1 MWCVSSAP
9 PHDRC
14 PGVLRVHQAVDG
26 ALLRLRVP
34 GGQLSAD
41 SMARL
46 RTLATEFADGDLHL
60 TSRGNLQLRG
70 VPVGRSGD
78 VPADLVAGVVDA
90 GLLPSATHER
100 VRNICASPLSGRVG
114 GLADVRPMV
123 RELDR
128 LILANPLL
136 AQLPGRFLF
145 TLDDGRGDVAGL
157 RSDLGVR
164 LVRVES
170 GKVEAQLVH
179 GSGLAGAR
187 VPLTQA
193 AAALALLAERFL
205 RLRHDEWHVAALP
218 RRGAELGEG
227 SPEVL
232 NPPADSARHRSY
244 GLVVQDD
251 GRTAITSLPPL
262 AVLSPARSAA
272 LVAAASSHGSGELVL
287 TPWRGVVVPDVDPS
301 AAPVV
306 ATELAAL
313 GLVVDDGSPWTRI
326 TACAGAPSC
335 AKAAGSTDD
344 VARRV
349 AEELRLEVGAP
360 SRTPVHVVACERRC
374 GAPAE
379 PHRTVTVRS
388 LA

>member
-9 PHDRC
+9 PDDRC
-14 PGVLRVHQAVDG
+14 PGVLRAHQAVDG

-34 GGQLSAD
+34 GGQLSAG
-41 SMARL
+41 SLSRL
-46 RTLATEFADGDLHL
+46 RTLATEFADGDLRL

-100 VRNICASPLSGRVG
+100 VRNVCASPLSGRVG
-114 GLADVRPMV
+114 GLADIRPMV

-128 LILANPLL
+128 LICASPLL
-136 AQLPGRFLF
+136 ARLPGRFLF
-145 TLDDGRGDVAGL
+145 TLDDGRGDVAAL

-164 LVRVES
+164 IVRGEG
-170 GKVEAQLVH
+170 GKVQAQLVW
-179 GSGLAGAR
+179 GNGLAGAR
-187 VPLTQA
+187 VPLTHA

-205 RLRHDEWHVAALP
+205 RLRNDEWHVAALP
-218 RRGAELGEG
+218 RRGAELGDG

-232 NPPADSARHRSY
+232 DVPTDSTRHRSY
-244 GLVVQDD
+244 GLVAQDD
-251 GRTAITSLPPL
+251 GRTAVAALPPL

-287 TPWRGVVVPDVDPS
+287 TPWRGVVVADLDPA
-301 AAPVV
+301 AAPLV
-306 ATELAAL
+306 ATELAAV
-313 GLVVDDGSPWTRI
+313 GLVVDDSSPWTRI

-335 AKAAGSTDD
+335 AKAAGNTQEA
-344 VARRV
+344 ARRV
-349 AEELRLEVGAP
+349 ARELLLDAEAHG
-360 SRTPVHVVACERRC
+360 RTPVHVVACERRC

-379 PHRTVTVRS
+379 PHRTVTVGS